1 MERMERPKPT
11 VLPDPALVPEESLV
25 RPAPTRFTHKLAVD
39 QPFHYASSD
48 RTSPADGTLTAGTK
62 VVLVDE
68 DGDVCHVVDGRGLRV
83 TTSRAGLRRL
93 K

>member
-1 MERMERPKPT
+1 MERMERPEPT
-11 VLPDPALVPEESLV
+11 VLPDSALVPEESLV
-25 RPAPTRFTHKLAVD
+25 RPVPTRFTHKLAVE

-48 RTSPADGTLTAGTK
+48 RSAPPDGTLSAGTK

-68 DGDVCHVVDGRGLRV
+68 DGDICCVVDGRGLRMA
-83 TTSRAGLRRL
+83 TSRAGLRRL